1 MDELFTRPPR
11 RFLHELN
18 IVPVIDLFTIV
29 IFFMLLST
37 TFIAFTKLTV
47 PPAKVSSISDPLPMP
62 PLSPKLVLLEAEAG
76 GGGYRL
82 ALSWAGQKPGRQLV
96 RVPALEGRALAERL
110 GVESRRLVEEFSRT
124 YPSETSLRLGLGSRL
139 SYQQL
144 ISVMD
149 GVRERIPDIVLIS
162 YEEADA
168 TPGGAD

>member
-47 PPAKVSSISDPLPMP
+47 PPAKVSSVSDPVTTP
-62 PLSPKLVLLEAEAG
+62 PLSAKLVLLEGEAEGAG
-76 GGGYRL
+76 PGYRL
-82 ALSWAGQKPGRQLV
+82 ALSWAGPQPGRQV
-96 RVPALEGRALAERL
+96 ARVPALEAKALQVRL
-110 GVESRRLVEEFSRT
+110 TAESRRLVEEFART
-124 YPSETSLRLGLGSRL
+124 YPSEKSIRLGLGAGL
-139 SYQQL
+139 PYQQL

-149 GVRERIPDIVLIS
+149 GVREKLPDVVLIS
-162 YEEADA
+162 YEEAN
-168 TPGGAD
+168 